1 MTISVLVVDD
11 HAVLGKGLSM
21 LLNSQE
27 DIEVCA
33 QVGRASEALES
44 CRNQQPDVVLLDLS
58 LPDKQGHEII
68 QDLKD
73 CCNAKVLALTMHEDE
88 AYFKR
93 VIEAGGDG
101 YILKK
106 AADDELISAI
116 RSVYQGELVV
126 DKAFTKILINYYKN
140 QDGKVR
146 SDHKHDL
153 SDREKEVLQLIA
165 LGHTN
170 KEIAEKLYISIK
182 TVETHIARI
191 KDKLDLKRRS
201 ELVRYAMRNKYIST
215 NSELD

>member
-27 DIEVCA
+27 DMEVCA
-33 QVGRASEALES
+33 QVGSAKEAIENCQIHS
-44 CRNQQPDVVLLDLS
+44 PDVVLLDLS
-58 LPDKQGHEII
+58 LPDRQGHEII
-68 QDLKD
+68 PELKNF
-73 CCNAKVLALTMHEDE
+73 CNSKVLALTMHEDE

-93 VIEAGGDG
+93 VIDAGGDG

-116 RSVYQGELVV
+116 RSVHEGELVV
-126 DKAFTKILINYYKN
+126 DKAFTKILINYYRN
-140 QDGKVR
+140 PDGKEKTEQ
-146 SDHKHDL
+146 KHEL
-153 SDREKEVLQLIA
+153 SGREQEVLQLIA

-170 KEIAEKLYISIK
+170 KEIANKLFISIK

-191 KDKLDLKRRS
+191 KDKLDLNRRS
-201 ELVRYAMRNKYIST
+201 ELVRYAMRNEYI
-215 NSELD
+215 NIDGE

>member
-21 LLNSQE
+21 LLNSQ
-27 DIEVCA
+27 DDMEVCG
-33 QVGRASEALES
+33 QVGTAKEALDTCKEK
-44 CRNQQPDVVLLDLS
+44 CPDVVLLDLS

-68 QDLKD
+68 KELKES
-73 CCNAKVLALTMHEDE
+73 CSARVLALTMHEDE

-93 VIEAGGDG
+93 VVEAGGDG

-116 RSVYQGELVV
+116 RSVYQGEVIV
-126 DKAFTKILINYYKN
+126 DKTFTKLLIDYYRNPDKQSGTEKNY
-140 QDGKVR
+140 
-146 SDHKHDL
+146 DL

-165 LGHTN
+165 LGYTN

-191 KDKLDLKRRS
+191 KEKLGLNRRS
-201 ELVRYAMRNKYIST
+201 ELVRYAMRNNIIST
-215 NSELD
+215 E